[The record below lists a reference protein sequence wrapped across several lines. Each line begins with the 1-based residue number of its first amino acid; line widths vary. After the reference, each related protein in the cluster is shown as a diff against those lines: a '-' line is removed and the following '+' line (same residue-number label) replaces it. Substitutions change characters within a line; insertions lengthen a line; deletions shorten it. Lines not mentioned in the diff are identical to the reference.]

1 MTTEHLTIEYS
12 KGVEDMQNMLGVSI
26 EESDAVFELF

>member
-12 KGVEDMQNMLGVSI
+12 KGVEDMLGVSI